1 MCKSHYVRFWRS
13 LRRASVSACCAPCGA
28 PVAADGR
35 CLRHQESPLAKD
47 PALES
52 AHPDPAA
59 CAPDLIDDRSR
70 EVSLTRALG
79 KALRENATLRERLA
93 QLERA
98 RIVDCERLSERGRA
112 LRGGSR
118 AAKRSFVRG

>member
-1 MCKSHYVRFWRS
+1 MCKSHYLRFWRS

-47 PALES
+47 PAPDS
-52 AHPDPAA
+52 ANSDPTRI
-59 CAPDLIDDRSR
+59 PDLIEDRSR

-79 KALRENATLRERLA
+79 KALRENAKLRERLA

-98 RIVDCERLSERGRA
+98 RIVDSERLSERGRA
-112 LRGGSR
+112 LRGGST